1 MKSCITINLKKDDI
15 VIKIN
20 EDFSQED
27 IMYSLRKKIPELK
40 KLYQSEKTPIVI
52 TGKVLKNREIDE
64 IQELI
69 KKHLDVKI
77 KFDSPRTLGLH
88 GITKTYCKEIAT
100 SETKF
105 HRGSVRSGQKVEFEG
120 SLVILGDVN
129 DGAEVIAG
137 VRAGRPPAH
146 DQRKW
151 SRRYL
156 WLWILCRQRK
166 HGHAGAKGNKEAII
180 AASSIE
186 APQLRI
192 SNIIKER
199 EREEILESTQKT
211 YAYVDADG
219 KMELE

>member
-100 SETKF
+100 S
-105 HRGSVRSGQKVEFEG
+105 G

-137 VRAGRPPAH
+137 ENIIVLGDLRGLA
-146 DQRKW
+146 
-151 SRRYL
+151 
-156 WLWILCRQRK
+156 
-166 HGHAGAKGNKEAII
+166 HAGAKGNKEAII